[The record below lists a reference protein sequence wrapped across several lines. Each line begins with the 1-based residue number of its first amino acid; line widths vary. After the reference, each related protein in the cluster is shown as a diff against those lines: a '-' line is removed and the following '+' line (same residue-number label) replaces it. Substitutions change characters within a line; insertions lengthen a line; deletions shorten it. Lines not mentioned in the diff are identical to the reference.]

1 MAKDDDDNSRRR
13 RCASLVATSTTTR
26 LRELAEC
33 TGATCARGYGC
44 GLGATGEANER
55 AFFLA
60 RIVRI
65 QEESASG
72 VGAEGG
78 RRRRKK
84 ASQYLQ
90 VGADVARE
98 LAALGTFGVTA

>member
-1 MAKDDDDNSRRR
+1 MGA
-13 RCASLVATSTTTR
+13 AAAR

-33 TGATCARGYGC
+33 TGGTCARGYGR
-44 GLGATGEANER
+44 GVGAAGEANER
-55 AFFLA
+55 AFFSA

>member
-1 MAKDDDDNSRRR
+1 M
-13 RCASLVATSTTTR
+13 
-26 LRELAEC
+26 
-33 TGATCARGYGC
+33 
-44 GLGATGEANER
+44 
-55 AFFLA
+55 A